1 MDLWNRI
8 KETVSDATERTVNFV
23 TGGRNDR
30 QHSERI
36 RRWAD
41 EQKEEVEARLA
52 AAKTQTAESLQRLG
66 ELRVG
71 IYDSTVQEFLRLYD
85 LIGAIKAQ
93 GLQEINRSLA
103 IDSQLIQVQQL
114 RVVSEHVQEMLTGSG
129 AGVMG
134 GATLALG
141 AWGLAGTLG
150 TASTG
155 TAIGTLSGAAAT
167 NATLAWLGGGAAS
180 AGGLGMAGGVAV
192 LGGAVLIPTALV
204 AMYFGQSDAKKK
216 LNQAHNYSDDVD
228 AWEAQVNSVVSQLE
242 HTHKASQLM
251 QDVMQALDAVV
262 TVQNARMLRRLQE
275 VAASS
280 HDLHRHISQPL
291 NGSAEAVARLE
302 RQVAAISYA
311 SV

>member
-1 MDLWNRI
+1 MGLWDRF
-8 KETVSDATERTVNFV
+8 KETVSDASERTVNFV

-30 QHSERI
+30 KKSERI
-36 RRWAD
+36 VRWAN

-52 AAKTQTAESLQRLG
+52 TAKAQSAESLQRLG
-66 ELRVG
+66 ELRIS
-71 IYDSTVQEFLRLYD
+71 IYDTTVQEFLRLYD
-85 LIGAIKAQ
+85 LIGAIKSQ

-103 IDSQLIQVQQL
+103 LDSQLTQVQQL

-204 AMYFGQSDAKKK
+204 AMYFGQNDARKK
-216 LNQAHNYSDDVD
+216 LNEAHNYSDDVD
-228 AWEAQVNSVVSQLE
+228 AWDAQVSSVVSQLE
-242 HTHKASQLM
+242 HTRKASEMM
-251 QDVMQALDAVV
+251 QEVMQSLDAVV
-262 TVQNARMLRRLQE
+262 AVQNSRMLRRLEE

-280 HDLHRHISQPL
+280 HDLHQHISHPL
-291 NGSAEAVARLE
+291 TASPEAMDRLE
-302 RQVAAISYA
+302 RQVAAISY
-311 SV
+311 STI